1 MQSSDVIQLVM
12 VILTIGSVGCDVTR
26 ELLKAPFDATTVV
39 SDGTTQATGEITQPS
54 KEFTSTTTLGPL
66 YENELMLR
74 AVITYNF
81 DNLQHDSAQDR
92 GEYLTSMV
100 ALADIPLAHHGP
112 LFVGA
117 AAAIPTALFFRECS
131 IGILTAFNGHHGDAT
146 PYRIDSIDGGA

>member
-12 VILTIGSVGCDVTR
+12 VVLTIGRMGCDVTC

-39 SDGTTQATGEITQPS
+39 PDGTTQATRKITQPS
-54 KEFTSTTTLGPL
+54 KEFASTTTLGPL
-66 YENELMLR
+66 YRNELMPP

-81 DNLQHDSAQDR
+81 DNLRHDSAQDR
-92 GEYLTSMV
+92 GEYLTSIV
-100 ALADIPLAHHGP
+100 TLVDIPLAHHGP

-117 AAAIPTALFFRECS
+117 AAAIPTALFFRGC
-131 IGILTAFNGHHGDAT
+131 DAT